1 MLIQSFDRTDGN
13 PVDITVQNVDGSGSL
28 TTGMGVAMVLAG
40 ASINGYAVVKNT
52 AALQPGFAGI
62 AIKDIP
68 VNGFGEA
75 QIWGLCASVLV
86 SNVGTS
92 ITVTAGNA
100 FRPGA
105 AAGTFFSGQ
114 ATGET
119 LSTLAYRW
127 VTAAETVTVSAQAWA
142 RGFIRGF

>member
-1 MLIQSFDRTDGN
+1 MLIQALDRNDGN
-13 PVDITVQNVDGSGSL
+13 PVEITVQNVDGSGSI

-52 AALQPGFAGI
+52 AALQPGFVGVAS
-62 AIKDIP
+62 KDIP
-68 VNGFGEA
+68 INGFGEA
-75 QIWGLCASVLV
+75 QVWGLAASVYV

-92 ITVTAGNA
+92 ITVNAGNA

-105 AAGTFFSGQ
+105 QAGGFFSGQ

-127 VTAAETVTVSAQAWA
+127 VTSADTITISGLTWV
-142 RGFIRGF
+142 RGFVRGF